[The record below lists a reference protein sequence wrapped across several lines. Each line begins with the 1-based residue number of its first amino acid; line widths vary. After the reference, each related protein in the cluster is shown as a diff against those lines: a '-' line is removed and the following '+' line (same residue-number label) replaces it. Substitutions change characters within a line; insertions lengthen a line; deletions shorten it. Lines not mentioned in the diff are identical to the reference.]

1 MTDHSTG
8 GPLPPD
14 RIDLPVYRAVE
25 GPDTPIGSTVYAWG
39 PAGPDSVRTNLGTG
53 RLIGWLK
60 RERAYSQIE
69 GRYEGTAYF
78 NIAEHWHRATDR
90 NDVALAV
97 VEGPDGRYLPSYP
110 RCPDCGVRGRRQ
122 EGQSGTRVRSV
133 PVGRTGPRTRLARV
147 RRMREQV
154 HRHAVRRRARGSS
167 RGDGLVNLDGRLIR
181 HRDGFMSLAR

>member
-25 GPDTPIGSTVYAWG
+25 GLDTPIGSTVYAWG
-39 PAGPDSVRTNLGTG
+39 PAGPDGVRSNLGTG

-110 RCPDCGVRGRRQ
+110 RCPDCGGAVADKRAKAEREFGPFQWAEPDQGPGSRECAECGSRFID
-122 EGQSGTRVRSV
+122 TRYGDAREV
-133 PVGRTGPRTRLARV
+133 PAGATD
-147 RRMREQV
+147 
-154 HRHAVRRRARGSS
+154 S
-167 RGDGLVNLDGRLIR
+167 
-181 HRDGFMSLAR
+181 